1 MIKNLCFFGTV
12 AILRR
17 SRFCHEKFCGFFSPF
32 LNYGMERMKK
42 IKLNQLFLALLGSS
56 VFFAGCASPGKSE
69 SNEISADDDLFN
81 SGISSR
87 DVRTVA
93 FKMTPSIL
101 AIPEIAAGNGI
112 KRVKISEFKN
122 SSRFFV
128 DRNLFIKRLT
138 VELNRHGNGRLRFLN
153 NNTQVIQDRMAALK
167 DRQSS
172 QMLKSLKQIAAEI
185 AALPAANQNRP
196 ITVAVLPV
204 LNINLVNMNGES
216 FIAMLRSEVSSA
228 SNGRVQFLL
237 PGTPV
242 NQADYYLA
250 GQFIPETIKTEGII
264 NLANYIEVVDARV
277 KAGRSMYVTSVVE
290 SDVVPGQVTSV
301 THNSNVTSTTVTPT
315 YEKQKIALYET
326 HIKELLNNPQL
337 RSAPDINK
345 RLNVILA
352 DAKTKASIY
361 EKMVLIDRKVTSGIG
376 YADYVIS
383 GEISGM
389 YERQNDASTDYL
401 LITVQLTDVETGEM
415 VWEDAYEVK
424 RKVNS
429 AVEYR

>member
-1 MIKNLCFFGTV
+1 
-12 AILRR
+12 
-17 SRFCHEKFCGFFSPF
+17 
-32 LNYGMERMKK
+32 MKK
-42 IKLNQLFLALLGSS
+42 STFRQLYWALLGCTVLLS
-56 VFFAGCASPGKSE
+56 GCATPQNSE

-81 SGISSR
+81 SGISPR

-93 FKMTPSIL
+93 SRMTPAIL
-101 AIPEIAAGNGI
+101 AIPEIASGSTI

-122 SSRFFV
+122 NSRFFV

-138 VELNRHGNGRLRFLN
+138 VELNRHGSGRLRFLN
-153 NNTQVIQDRMAALK
+153 NNTQVIQDRMEVLK

-185 AALPAANQNRP
+185 AALPAANKDKP

-228 SNGRVQFLL
+228 SKGRVQFLL

-277 KAGRSMYVTSVVE
+277 KEGRSMYVASVVE

-301 THNSNVTSTTVTPT
+301 THNSTVTSTTVTPT

-352 DAKTKASIY
+352 DARTKASIY
-361 EKMVLIDRKVTSGIG
+361 EKMALIDRKVTSGIG
-376 YADYVIS
+376 NADYVIS
-383 GEISGM
+383 GEISSLH
-389 YERQNDASTDYL
+389 ERKNDDSTDYL
-401 LITVQLTDVETGEM
+401 LITIQLTDVETGEM

-424 RKVNS
+424 RKVDS
-429 AVEYR
+429 SVQYK